1 MNTPELIDKGNEYR
15 SLHQPAKALEC
26 YAQAMVQDP
35 ESFSA
40 FNNYGNVMREIGFP
54 RRGLPFLQYAL
65 ELDPTNVTAKFN
77 IAISY
82 LLMGDYERGWPAY
95 ETRWQYE
102 HLNGTEPKFSQPRW
116 TGEDLSGKTILVVG
130 EQGHGDNIQF
140 IRFLV
145 DLHSRGAKILLQVTN
160 ALIPLLSR
168 TPIISRVEPYGTDMG
183 EFDYWVPIMSLPGV
197 LGVTLDKIPLVQNYL
212 TADPDQ
218 IKVWQERLGPKYK
231 MRVGFAWTGRK
242 DSWLNQHKSVPFEVM
257 LEMIKANPQYE
268 WINLQI
274 DGSEA
279 EELALAEAGV
289 SRFPGTVASFADSAA
304 LMMNLDVVIG
314 VDSANSHLAG
324 ALGRP
329 TWIMLNNYA
338 TDWRWLIDRDSSPW
352 YSTVRLFRQP
362 SMGDWRSVTKKIG
375 QYLSWFKI

>member
-1 MNTPELIDKGNEYR
+1 
-15 SLHQPAKALEC
+15 
-26 YAQAMVQDP
+26 
-35 ESFSA
+35 
-40 FNNYGNVMREIGFP
+40 
-54 RRGLPFLQYAL
+54 
-65 ELDPTNVTAKFN
+65 
-77 IAISY
+77 
-82 LLMGDYERGWPAY
+82 
-95 ETRWQYE
+95 
-102 HLNGTEPKFSQPRW
+102 
-116 TGEDLSGKTILVVG
+116 
-130 EQGHGDNIQF
+130 
-140 IRFLV
+140 
-145 DLHSRGAKILLQVTN
+145 
-160 ALIPLLSR
+160 
-168 TPIISRVEPYGTDMG
+168 MG

>member
-130 EQGHGDNIQF
+130 E
-140 IRFLV
+140 
-145 DLHSRGAKILLQVTN
+145 
-160 ALIPLLSR
+160 
-168 TPIISRVEPYGTDMG
+168 
-183 EFDYWVPIMSLPGV
+183 
-197 LGVTLDKIPLVQNYL
+197 
-212 TADPDQ
+212 
-218 IKVWQERLGPKYK
+218 
-231 MRVGFAWTGRK
+231 
-242 DSWLNQHKSVPFEVM
+242 
-257 LEMIKANPQYE
+257 
-268 WINLQI
+268 
-274 DGSEA
+274 
-279 EELALAEAGV
+279 
-289 SRFPGTVASFADSAA
+289 
-304 LMMNLDVVIG
+304 
-314 VDSANSHLAG
+314 
-324 ALGRP
+324 
-329 TWIMLNNYA
+329 
-338 TDWRWLIDRDSSPW
+338 
-352 YSTVRLFRQP
+352 
-362 SMGDWRSVTKKIG
+362 
-375 QYLSWFKI
+375 

>member
-65 ELDPTNVTAKFN
+65 ELNPTNVTAKFN

-338 TDWRWLIDRDSSPW
+338 TDWRWLVDRDSSPW

>member
-1 MNTPELIDKGNEYR
+1 MNTSDLIDRGNEYR
-15 SLHQPAKALEC
+15 ALHQPNKALEC

-35 ESFSA
+35 DSFSA
-40 FNNYGNVMREIGFP
+40 FNNYGNVMREIGHP
-54 RRGLPFLQYAL
+54 RRGLPFLQYAS

-95 ETRWQYE
+95 ETRWHYE
-102 HLNGTEPKFSQPRW
+102 HLAGMEPKFSQPRW
-116 TGEDLSGKTILVVG
+116 QGEDLKGKTILVVG

-140 IRFLV
+140 LRFLV
-145 DLHSRGAKILLQVTN
+145 DLHNQGATVLLQVTN

-168 TPIISRVEPYGTDMG
+168 SPVISRVESYNTDMG

-197 LGVTLDKIPLVQNYL
+197 LGVTLDKIPRVQNYL

-242 DSWLNQHKSVPFEVM
+242 DSWLNQHKSVPFEIM

-338 TDWRWLIDRDSSPW
+338 TDWRWLVDRDSSPW

>member
-160 ALIPLLSR
+160 SLIPLLSS

-197 LGVTLDKIPLVQNYL
+197 LGITLDKIPLVQNYI

-257 LEMIKANPQYE
+257 LEMIKSNPQYE

-289 SRFPGTVASFADSAA
+289 SRFPGTIGSFADSAA

-338 TDWRWLIDRDSSPW
+338 TDWRWLVDRDSSPW

-362 SMGDWRSVTKKIG
+362 SMGDWRSVTKKIS

>member
-65 ELDPTNVTAKFN
+65 ELNPTNVTAKFN

-197 LGVTLDKIPLVQNYL
+197 LGITLDKIPLVQNYL

-231 MRVGFAWTGRK
+231 MRVGFAWSGRK

-338 TDWRWLIDRDSSPW
+338 TDWRWLVDRDSSPW

>member
-65 ELDPTNVTAKFN
+65 ELNPTNVTAKFN

-168 TPIISRVEPYGTDMG
+168 TPIINRVEPYGTDMG

-338 TDWRWLIDRDSSPW
+338 TDWRWLVDRDSSPW

>member
-65 ELDPTNVTAKFN
+65 ELNPTNVTAKFN

-168 TPIISRVEPYGTDMG
+168 TPIINRVEPYGTDMG

-197 LGVTLDKIPLVQNYL
+197 LGITLDKIPLVQNYL

-218 IKVWQERLGPKYK
+218 IKIWQERLGPKYK
-231 MRVGFAWTGRK
+231 MRVGFAWSGRK

-257 LEMIKANPQYE
+257 LEMIKANTQYE

-338 TDWRWLIDRDSSPW
+338 TDWRWLVDRDSSPW

>member
-35 ESFSA
+35 DSFSA

-54 RRGLPFLQYAL
+54 RRGLPFLQYAS
-65 ELDPTNVTAKFN
+65 ELDPTNITAKFN
-77 IAISY
+77 IAVSY

-102 HLNGTEPKFSQPRW
+102 HLTGTEPKFSQPRW
-116 TGEDLSGKTILVVG
+116 MGEDLSGKTILVVG

-168 TPIISRVEPYGTDMG
+168 TPIISRIEPYGTDMG

-197 LGVTLDKIPLVQNYL
+197 LGVTLDNIPRVQNYL
-212 TADPDQ
+212 TVDPDQ
-218 IKVWQERLGPKYK
+218 VKAWQARLGLKYK

-242 DSWLNQHKSVPFEVM
+242 DSWLNQHKSVPFEIM
-257 LEMIKANPQYE
+257 LELIKANPQYE

-274 DGSEA
+274 DGTEA
-279 EELALAEAGV
+279 EEIALAEAGV
-289 SRFPGTVASFADSAA
+289 SVFPGTVGSFADSAA

-338 TDWRWLIDRDSSPW
+338 TDWRWLVDRDSSPW

-362 SMGDWRSVTKKIG
+362 SMGDWQSVTKKIS

>member
-338 TDWRWLIDRDSSPW
+338 TDWRWLVDRDSSPW